1 MFWLIHFFL
10 KSGTTHKSVGQL
22 KYTSTHLQKKGRR
35 NTQAVQIKDFP
46 LSFVALGGNRARKT
60 HICVLV
66 AHDEQVLIV
75 GLLLAH
81 INGEMVPRR
90 ECWEG
95 LQVHTIRLQAK
106 SRRDAGISQR
116 ESGVLVLALAG

>member
-1 MFWLIHFFL
+1 M
-10 KSGTTHKSVGQL
+10 
-22 KYTSTHLQKKGRR
+22 
-35 NTQAVQIKDFP
+35 
-46 LSFVALGGNRARKT
+46 
-60 HICVLV
+60 LV

-75 GLLLAH
+75 GLLLAL